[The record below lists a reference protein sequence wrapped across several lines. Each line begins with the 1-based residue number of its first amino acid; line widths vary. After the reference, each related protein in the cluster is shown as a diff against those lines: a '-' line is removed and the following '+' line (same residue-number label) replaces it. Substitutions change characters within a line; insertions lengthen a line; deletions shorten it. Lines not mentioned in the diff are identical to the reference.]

1 MNIQDLF
8 KSIGDGGCLYLCY
21 YYCACGFDFSYD
33 KIIGAYEALI
43 DYGNIKP
50 NGYVLNGEAVIK
62 QLGSNKK
69 IIKGVPKEGE
79 YIACYVYKDYTHF
92 VVKNVTTD
100 KIIFNSMANSVCVT
114 KGTEDK
120 TRARYLE

>member
-1 MNIQDLF
+1 MEIQDLF

-21 YYCACGFDFSYD
+21 YYCVCGFDFSYD

-62 QLGSNKK
+62 QLGSHKK
-69 IIKGVPKEGE
+69 IIKGIPKDGE
-79 YIACYVYKDYTHF
+79 YIACYTYKDYTHF
-92 VVKNVTTD
+92 VVKNVKTD
-100 KIIFNSMANSVCVT
+100 RILFNSMANSPCIT
-114 KGTEDK
+114 KGKEDK
-120 TRARYLE
+120 TRARYIQ

>member
-1 MNIQDLF
+1 MEIQDLF

-21 YYCACGFDFSYD
+21 YYCTRGLDYNYDF
-33 KIIGAYEALI
+33 IIRIYKALI
-43 DYGNIKP
+43 DCKIIKP
-50 NGYVLNGEAVIK
+50 NGYILNGEAVIEK
-62 QLGSNKK
+62 IGANKK
-69 IIKGVPKEGE
+69 IISGVPKEGE
-79 YIACYVYKDYTHF
+79 YIACYTYKNYTHF

-120 TRARYLE
+120 TRARYLA